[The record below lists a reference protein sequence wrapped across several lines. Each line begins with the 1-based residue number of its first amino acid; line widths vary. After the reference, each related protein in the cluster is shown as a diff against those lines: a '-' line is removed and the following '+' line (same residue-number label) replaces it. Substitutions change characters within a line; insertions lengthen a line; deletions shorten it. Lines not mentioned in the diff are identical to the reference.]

1 MIRSINRLDADVL
14 AELNE
19 TGDGIRIRDLA
30 GGSGSL
36 TISEDG
42 SSTAADLH
50 LLGQAVE
57 VQIAGQPT
65 QVIDGSMT
73 YTVELIASDSLA
85 DLVDKINA
93 LDGGMTASTFSDGSS
108 KPYRMTLSSDRT
120 GKAGELVIDLTGL
133 DLDLQETVAASD
145 AMLMLGSA
153 GSSGPKVL
161 VSSSSNTFNEVLSG
175 VSLQIKSTSNSPV
188 TISVDSSNSK
198 LVAGVSSLIS
208 NYNNF
213 RSTLKDLTQYD
224 VDTNKGAVL
233 TGDPTALRLDSEL
246 SQLLSGRFFGA
257 GSIQSLAEIGIDFGQ
272 DGTLSLDESKLQGK
286 FQSDPEAL
294 REFFANKTSGF
305 AARLG
310 DLIDGLAHKD
320 SSLLSQRLETLKN
333 KIETNEAR
341 VEFMNERLDVERE
354 RLLRDFYRMELAIGK
369 MQTNLFAIEQFSPI
383 APLST
388 GSRK

>member
-1 MIRSINRLDADVL
+1 MIRRPP
-14 AELNE
+14 
-19 TGDGIRIRDLA
+19 R
-30 GGSGSL
+30 
-36 TISEDG
+36 
-42 SSTAADLH
+42 STLFPYTT
-50 LLGQAVE
+50 LFR
-57 VQIAGQPT
+57 
-65 QVIDGSMT
+65 ST
-73 YTVELIASDSLA
+73 YTVELDASDSLA

-93 LDGGMTASTFSDGSS
+93 LDGGMTASTFSDGSN
-108 KPYRMTLSSDRT
+108 KPYRMTLSSDRS
-120 GKAGELVIDLTGL
+120 GKAGALVIDLTGL

-145 AMLMLGSA
+145 AMLMLGSV

-161 VSSSSNTFNEVLSG
+161 ISSSSNTFNEVLSG
-175 VSLQIKSTSNSPV
+175 VSLQIKSTSESPV
-188 TISVDSSNSK
+188 TISVDSSSSK
-198 LVAGVSSLIS
+198 LVKSVSSLIS

-246 SQLLSGRFFGA
+246 SRLLSGRFFGA
-257 GSIQSLAEIGIDFGQ
+257 GSIQSLAEIGIGFGQ
-272 DGTLSLDESKLQGK
+272 DGTLSLDESKLQSK
-286 FQSDPEAL
+286 FQSDPQAL
-294 REFFANKTSGF
+294 REFFANETFGF
-305 AARLG
+305 AAKLG
-310 DLIDGLAHKD
+310 DLIDGLARKD
-320 SSLLSQRLETLKN
+320 SSLLSQRLETLKS

-388 GSRK
+388 GSGR